1 MTKELDKRNEHYLD
15 KHGKDVW
22 DHLEEMRQSPR
33 ELAGAHIKDITKY
46 VIRFDRKVGVSPLV
60 NLEKAAVTLNA
71 FIDLVKRHPEEF
83 PTPEA
88 EEQSKEDKADSKPI
102 RIVGLDQFIRDFVG
116 DFNSELPTYI
126 SQFLQP
132 YTFVTAETRIKLI
145 NIPQPLYE
153 MLRASYTV
161 MPPSMTPTELIN
173 AVHNDIHREAM
184 LQAVTKSPLTR
195 MPPDFV
201 EKLHRLP
208 MEALRALYCRV
219 HYTGKHITASEIIK
233 VYHL

>member
-15 KHGKDVW
+15 KQGKDVW

-71 FIDLVKRHPEEF
+71 FIDLVKRYPEEF
-83 PTPEA
+83 PTPQSR
-88 EEQSKEDKADSKPI
+88 EQNTPSSNPLKGD
-102 RIVGLDQFIRDFVG
+102 RVDQFIRELMG
-116 DFNSELPTYI
+116 NFNYNAELPTYI

-132 YTFVTAETRIKLI
+132 YLSIPTDVQAKLLS
-145 NIPQPLYE
+145 IPQPLYE
-153 MLRASYTV
+153 MLKASYTV
-161 MPPSMTPTELIN
+161 MPPSMTPNELIN

-184 LQAVTKSPLTR
+184 LQAVTNSPLTR

-208 MEALRALYCRV
+208 IDALRALYCRV